1 MSFPRYPEDKDS
13 GVEWLGEVP
22 GHWEVKA
29 LKNVISRIE
38 SGVSVNAIDTPAA
51 EGEIGVLKT
60 SCVYR
65 GWFDPAE
72 NKAVVPEEYERV
84 ACPVTAGTLIVS
96 RMNTPDLVGAAGM
109 VGESHPGLFLP
120 DRLWQVHFA
129 DAHAAFIHYWTR
141 SPLYRAQVQQVCAGA
156 SSSMQN
162 LAQDQFRAFILA
174 LPPVREQT
182 AIAAFLDRETAKIDA
197 LVAEQQNLIA
207 LLKEKRQALIS
218 HAVTKGLDP
227 DAPMKD
233 SGVAWLGEVP
243 AHWRVCSL
251 RRAIAKIEQGWSPD
265 CHARP
270 AEAGEWGVLK
280 AGCVNGGKYR
290 PTENKALPSELLPD
304 ESYCVEVGDV
314 LMSRASGSPDLVG
327 STALVRETP
336 GRLMLS
342 DKIFRLRL
350 EIDVAPAFFV
360 AMLNARALR
369 AQIEQ
374 ALSGGNGLANNLPQ
388 SNLLA
393 FICALPPEEEQV
405 AIAARLNRDIEGLDQ
420 LMAEAESTISLL
432 IERRTALISAAV
444 TGKIDVRHLA
454 VASAEPTPEPA

>member
-1 MSFPRYPEDKDS
+1 M
-13 GVEWLGEVP
+13 
-22 GHWEVKA
+22 
-29 LKNVISRIE
+29 
-38 SGVSVNAIDTPAA
+38 
-51 EGEIGVLKT
+51 
-60 SCVYR
+60 
-65 GWFDPAE
+65 
-72 NKAVVPEEYERV
+72 
-84 ACPVTAGTLIVS
+84 
-96 RMNTPDLVGAAGM
+96 AAG
-109 VGESHPGLFLP
+109 SAKGL
-120 DRLWQVHFA
+120 
-129 DAHAAFIHYWTR
+129 AAF
-141 SPLYRAQVQQVCAGA
+141 
-156 SSSMQN
+156 
-162 LAQDQFRAFILA
+162 
-174 LPPVREQT
+174 
-182 AIAAFLDRETAKIDA
+182 
-197 LVAEQQNLIA
+197 
-207 LLKEKRQALIS
+207 
-218 HAVTKGLDP
+218 
-227 DAPMKD
+227 
-233 SGVAWLGEVP
+233 
-243 AHWRVCSL
+243 
-251 RRAIAKIEQGWSPD
+251 
-265 CHARP
+265 
-270 AEAGEWGVLK
+270 
-280 AGCVNGGKYR
+280 GCVNGGKYR

-454 VASAEPTPEPA
+454 VASAEPAPEPA

>member
-1 MSFPRYPEDKDS
+1 MSFPRYRKYKDS

-22 GHWEVKA
+22 GHWDVKA

-109 VGESHPGLFLP
+109 VGESNPGLFLP

-129 DAHAAFIHYWTR
+129 DAHAAFIHYWTH

-162 LAQDQFRAFILA
+162 LAQDQFRAFTLA

-182 AIAAFLDRETAKIDA
+182 AIATFLDRETAKIDA
-197 LVAEQQNLIA
+197 LVAEQQKLIA

-227 DAPMKD
+227 DVPMND

-243 AHWRVCSL
+243 AHW
-251 RRAIAKIEQGWSPD
+251 
-265 CHARP
+265 
-270 AEAGEWGVLK
+270 
-280 AGCVNGGKYR
+280 
-290 PTENKALPSELLPD
+290 
-304 ESYCVEVGDV
+304 
-314 LMSRASGSPDLVG
+314 
-327 STALVRETP
+327 
-336 GRLMLS
+336 
-342 DKIFRLRL
+342 
-350 EIDVAPAFFV
+350 DVAPIKYLVKFRSGGTPSKDRLDYWDGEIPWASAKDMKVDRLCDTGDHISDTAIEEGGASLLDEGNVLIVVRGMILARTFPV
-360 AMLNARALR
+360 ALTGASMAINQDLKGLQPASKMSSEFLAWYLRGTAAESLSRLDEAGHGTKALR
-369 AQIEQ
+369 MDAWASLEVSLPPLDEQ
-374 ALSGGNGLANNLPQ
+374 LVIA
-388 SNLLA
+388 
-393 FICALPPEEEQV
+393 CALDRHT
-405 AIAARLNRDIEGLDQ
+405 ARIDQ
-420 LMAEAESTISLL
+420 LTVEAESAIALL
-432 IERRTALISAAV
+432 QERRTALISAAV
-444 TGKIDVRHLA
+444 TGKIDVRNLPA
-454 VASAEPTPEPA
+454 ASAEPTPEPA

>member
-129 DAHAAFIHYWTR
+129 DAHAAFIHHWTR
-141 SPLYRAQVQQVCAGA
+141 SPLYRAQVQRVCAGA

-162 LAQDQFRAFILA
+162 LAQDQFRAFTLA
-174 LPPVREQT
+174 LPPVREQK
-182 AIAAFLDRETAKIDA
+182 AIATFLDRETAKIDA

-243 AHWRVCSL
+243 AHWL
-251 RRAIAKIEQGWSPD
+251 ISPLKYL
-265 CHARP
+265 ASSI
-270 AEAGEWGVLK
+270 K
-280 AGCVNGGKYR
+280 AGPFGS
-290 PTENKALPSELLPD
+290 ALTR
-304 ESYCVEVGDV
+304 V
-314 LMSRASGSPDLVG
+314 
-327 STALVRETP
+327 
-336 GRLMLS
+336 
-342 DKIFRLRL
+342 
-350 EIDVAPAFFV
+350 
-360 AMLNARALR
+360 
-369 AQIEQ
+369 
-374 ALSGGNGLANNLPQ
+374 
-388 SNLLA
+388 
-393 FICALPPEEEQV
+393 
-405 AIAARLNRDIEGLDQ
+405 
-420 LMAEAESTISLL
+420 
-432 IERRTALISAAV
+432 
-444 TGKIDVRHLA
+444 
-454 VASAEPTPEPA
+454 

>member
-1 MSFPRYPEDKDS
+1 MSFPRYPEYKDS

-22 GHWEVKA
+22 AHWRASALRHLATLVTGITPPTDEHENYDHFGFPWIRPEDINEQNKA
-29 LKNVISRIE
+29 TTASKFLSDKGARLVRKI
-38 SGVSVNAIDTPAA
+38 
-51 EGEIGVLKT
+51 
-60 SCVYR
+60 
-65 GWFDPAE
+65 PAE
-72 NKAVVPEEYERV
+72 SVLICCIGTIGKVGITNCIASTNQQ
-84 ACPVTAGTLIVS
+84 VTAALFAGCKKFFYYSAIAARAELETASTGNVLRILNSERLGRIVF
-96 RMNTPDLVGAAGM
+96 P
-109 VGESHPGLFLP
+109 EPP
-120 DRLWQVHFA
+120 EPEQ
-129 DAHAAFIHYWTR
+129 
-141 SPLYRAQVQQVCAGA
+141 
-156 SSSMQN
+156 SS
-162 LAQDQFRAFILA
+162 
-174 LPPVREQT
+174 
-182 AIAAFLDRETAKIDA
+182 IAAFLDRETTKIDA

-227 DAPMKD
+227 DVPMKD

-243 AHWRVCSL
+243 AHWRVCAM

-290 PTENKALPSELLPD
+290 PAENKALPSELLPD

-342 DKIFRLRL
+342 DKIFRIRL
-350 EIDVAPAFFV
+350 EVDVDPAFFV
-360 AMLNARALR
+360 AMLNSRALR

-393 FICALPPEEEQV
+393 FICALPPDDEQV
-405 AIAARLNRDIEGLDQ
+405 AIAAQLNRDIEGLDQ

-444 TGKIDVRHLA
+444 TGKIDVRRLA
-454 VASAEPTPEPA
+454 VASADRTSEPA

>member
-1 MSFPRYPEDKDS
+1 VSFPRHRKYKDS
-13 GVEWLGEVP
+13 DVEWLGEVP
-22 GHWEVKA
+22 GHWQVKA

-72 NKAVVPEEYERV
+72 NKAVVPEECERV

-109 VGESHPGLFLP
+109 VGESHRGLFLP

-141 SPLYRAQVQQVCAGA
+141 SPLYRAQVQQVCAGT

-162 LAQDQFRAFILA
+162 LAQDQFRAFTLA

-182 AIAAFLDRETAKIDA
+182 AIVAFLDRETAKIDA

-207 LLKEKRQALIS
+207 LLKEKRQAIS

-227 DAPMKD
+227 DVPMKD

-243 AHWRVCSL
+243 AHWRVCAL

-270 AEAGEWGVLK
+270 AEEGEWGVLK
-280 AGCVNGGKYR
+280 AGCVNGGKFR
-290 PTENKALPSELLPD
+290 PAENKALPSELTPD
-304 ESYCVEVGDV
+304 ESFCVQVGDV

-327 STALVRETP
+327 STALVRATP
-336 GRLMLS
+336 VRLMLS
-342 DKIFRLRL
+342 DKIFRIRL
-350 EIDVAPAFFV
+350 KAEIKPAFFV
-360 AMLNARALR
+360 AMLNALALR

-374 ALSGGNGLANNLPQ
+374 ALSGGNGMANNLPQ

-393 FICALPPEEEQV
+393 FICALPPENEQI
-405 AIAARLNRDIEGLDQ
+405 AIAARLECEIGRLDE
-420 LMAEAESTISLL
+420 LMVEAQTTIALL
-432 IERRTALISAAV
+432 QERRTALISAAV

-454 VASAEPTPEPA
+454 VAATTDPTPEPA

>member
-1 MSFPRYPEDKDS
+1 MSFPRYPEYKDS

-22 GHWEVKA
+22 GHWQVLPIRTVAK
-29 LKNVISRIE
+29 LE
-38 SGVSVNAIDTPAA
+38 SGHTPSRSRPDYWENCDVPWFTLADVWQIREGADYVFQTKESVS
-51 EGEIGVLKT
+51 
-60 SCVYR
+60 
-65 GWFDPAE
+65 
-72 NKAVVPEEYERV
+72 AVGLANSSARLLP
-84 ACPVTAGTLIVS
+84 AGTVILS
-96 RMNTPDLVGAAGM
+96 RTASVGFSAIMGVAMATTQDFANWVCGSR
-109 VGESHPGLFLP
+109 VLP
-120 DRLWQVHFA
+120 KYLLH
-129 DAHAAFIHYWTR
+129 T
-141 SPLYRAQVQQVCAGA
+141 
-156 SSSMQN
+156 
-162 LAQDQFRAFILA
+162 FRAMGMEFESLKFGSTHNTIYM
-174 LPPVREQT
+174 PD
-182 AIAAFLDRETAKIDA
+182 IAAFRFALPSIEEQSAIVTYVDREVAKIDA

>member
-1 MSFPRYPEDKDS
+1 MSFPCYPEYKDS

-129 DAHAAFIHYWTR
+129 DAHAAFIHYWTH

-197 LVAEQQNLIA
+197 LVAEQQNLIV

-227 DAPMKD
+227 DVPMKD

-243 AHWRVCSL
+243 AHWEIWKIAHAFGCIGSGTTPPSNEPKWYDEGEIPWVTTGELRENLVTSTAKCVTREAVETFSSL
-251 RRAIAKIEQGWSPD
+251 RVHPTGSLVIAMYGATIG
-265 CHARP
+265 RL
-270 AEAGEWGVLK
+270 GVLGVD
-280 AGCVNGGKYR
+280 ATTNQACCVLSSPKN
-290 PTENKALPSELLPD
+290 L
-304 ESYCVEVGDV
+304 DV
-314 LMSRASGSPDLVG
+314 PFVFHWLSAFKDHLIDLYASGGGQPNINQEIVASLRIPAP
-327 STALVRETP
+327 ST
-336 GRLMLS
+336 
-342 DKIFRLRL
+342 
-350 EIDVAPAFFV
+350 
-360 AMLNARALR
+360 
-369 AQIEQ
+369 
-374 ALSGGNGLANNLPQ
+374 
-388 SNLLA
+388 
-393 FICALPPEEEQV
+393 EEQV
-405 AIAARLNRDIEGLDQ
+405 RIVAALDQ
-420 LMAEAESTISLL
+420 EVTQLQSLVDEAESTIALL
-432 IERRTALISAAV
+432 QERRTALISAAV

-454 VASAEPTPEPA
+454 AASAEPTPEPA